1 MSENNE
7 SVILK
12 RICIFFLGLV
22 IGLVAGH
29 KHGENEMKERIHDR
43 VMKKAV
49 KPMLRRQRN
58 RAPEPRDETFF
69 EKKEKLRE
77 RMERTPETPRERV
90 PR

>member
-12 RICIFFLGLV
+12 RICIFF

-29 KHGENEMKERIHDR
+29 KHGVNEMKERVHDR
-43 VMKKAV
+43 VMKQAE
-49 KPMLRRQRN
+49 KPILLEKRKKRQ
-58 RAPEPRDETFF
+58 
-69 EKKEKLRE
+69 KLRE
-77 RMERTPETPRERV
+77 QKEKTETPRVRV